1 MELKMIPIKKCH
13 PNPLQ
18 PRQEFDREKLMELA
32 NSIREGDLLQP
43 IVVKKDKEGYEI
55 VAGERRWKAFN
66 ILKEKEIPA
75 VVREFKDENDVLEK
89 SLIENWHRVNLKS
102 IEGENAIYSLWKSG
116 NYSSILEMS
125 KKTGISD
132 GTISHIIKTKETRN
146 QDAYRDISKD
156 ERITYD
162 DFSRSRSLEKFPET
176 RKKLLEMRANRE
188 IPNQSELHKLSKK
201 LAEFETEEQ
210 QLEML
215 ELWTQKEADNEET
228 WEGVVQKY
236 KEISQGERPIEMEYD
251 EDPSKI
257 RFNNLKNQCDPLLWL
272 TPAKLKKI
280 EHKQFYDRSIALLKK
295 TENHIHKLLIQL
307 KEYEVV

>member
-1 MELKMIPIKKCH
+1 MELKMIPLKKCH
-13 PNPLQ
+13 PNLLQ

-66 ILKEKEIPA
+66 ILKEKNIPA

-89 SLIENWHRVNLKS
+89 SLIENWHRVNLNTV
-102 IEGENAIYSLWKSG
+102 EGENAIKALWESG
-116 NYSSILEMS
+116 NYKSIRDLAR
-125 KKTGISD
+125 KTGISD
-132 GTISHIIKTKETRN
+132 GNLVNILKAS
-146 QDAYRDISKD
+146 D
-156 ERITYD
+156 EREVLGIKQSKEVSYD
-162 DFSRSRSLEKFPET
+162 DLSRTRSLEKFPET

-188 IPNQSELHKLSKK
+188 IPNQSELHKISKK

-215 ELWTQKEADNEET
+215 ELWKQKEEDNEET
-228 WEGVVQKY
+228 WEGVVQHY
-236 KEISQGERPIEMEYD
+236 KEISQGERPIEFEVD

-257 RFNNLKNQCDPLLWL
+257 RFNNLKNQCEPILWL

-280 EHKQFYDRSIALLKK
+280 EHKQFYDRTISLLKK
-295 TENHIHKLLIQL
+295 TENHIHKLLITL
-307 KEYEVV
+307 EEYKVIE